1 MSEGALYGFLYTL
14 IILDSG
20 LFIAWAATIFYLY
33 TECPSTLTNHAMF
46 ALYFLQLWT
55 VIYVSSARE
64 GVKEPSPFYWLTSSL
79 VTFFFSLTLFLAQF
93 APTPHHAPDCSY
105 VLLYKILSGT
115 GLCISLLSLS
125 FWTVLRI
132 MSRKARAFAQGE
144 AKKKKSMDLSESL
157 LK

>member
-1 MSEGALYGFLYTL
+1 MSESVLYGLLYTL

-46 ALYFLQLWT
+46 AIYFLQLWT
-55 VIYVSSARE
+55 VIYVSSS
-64 GVKEPSPFYWLTSSL
+64 GGGKEPSPIYWLTSSL

-93 APTPHHAPDCSY
+93 APTPHHAPDCNY

-115 GLCISLLSLS
+115 GLCISLLSLA

-132 MSRKARAFAQGE
+132 MSRKARAYAQGE
-144 AKKKKSMDLSESL
+144 AKKKKTMDLSESL